1 MLPIATMRREQEIK
15 QKIRY
20 VVQPRELQY
29 FVERYKK
36 ELK

>member
-15 QKIRY
+15 KIRY

-36 ELK
+36 EFK